1 LHLLQQPLNKSTAGR
16 GNIRSFQHQ
25 HIGNPDMRKAITQ
38 KALLSRKDKLYLSKA
53 VSGPQDQ
60 GKQGQKGL

>member
-1 LHLLQQPLNKSTAGR
+1 
-16 GNIRSFQHQ
+16 
-25 HIGNPDMRKAITQ
+25 MRKAITQ

-60 GKQGQKGL
+60 GKRGQKGL